1 MDGESSQQ
9 QEQQQQ
15 LPTALLSKQQQVQ
28 HAQQSSV
35 LKRPREQSLSGPLQG
50 ADSAGLGDPF
60 LAAASAAEAADAMEE
75 DAQQQQVRI
84 DARFAETGCVRQCL
98 TLSLM
103 TDNTIVST

>member
-1 MDGESSQQ
+1 MDGESSQQQQ

-28 HAQQSSV
+28 HAHQSSV

-60 LAAASAAEAADAMEE
+60 LAAAAAAAATAEAGDAMEE
-75 DAQQQQVRI
+75 DAQLQQVWYI
-84 DARFAETGCVRQCL
+84 ARLALDQV
-98 TLSLM
+98 
-103 TDNTIVST
+103 